1 MPRAGF
7 RWNPAP
13 RRADDVVVPHR
24 IRSSTMTSNPP
35 RVDPALISALRADLH
50 TSQFTVAGV
59 LDLLGPMAAAALDR
73 EQALPVQ
80 RVTAA
85 TGMRRAARYP
95 TVHPR

>member
-1 MPRAGF
+1 MPRGRVPLEPGPSAS
-7 RWNPAP
+7 
-13 RRADDVVVPHR
+13 DDVTVPHR

-73 EQALPVQ
+73 
-80 RVTAA
+80 
-85 TGMRRAARYP
+85 
-95 TVHPR
+95 